1 MSVKV
6 IADSV
11 FGEDTT
17 DYIVFDDAGETVIKT
32 TQPDEDALILEMPD
46 MQLDLSL
53 DDGCYA
59 IGSNELPIET
69 ANMIARNGDK
79 MFGVYILEEPVDPDI
94 VPEDF
99 ALTIPV
105 GVGWKYEGQSPKFFT
120 LPDLIKNRVSGDE
133 GADDG
138 EDEDVVHEVPVSDID
153 LADAPGE
160 PEPVE
165 EAEEVTLTEV
175 QKMNDAELLGTD
187 HPDMQTLL
195 EKPFVFMTGNMYG
208 QKDRRNTQDGDWVRT
223 EMPLLSWMLGQD
235 KGRDSWG
242 LTRHPVSKSKEG
254 SSIVLA
260 EAIDGARKDGAI
272 KTMSCIGLD
281 IDSGAALD
289 DVIVKLEEK
298 GLFALVYTSFSH
310 GKSTLVLKHDDIMR
324 KLKLEE
330 SPNRIQIQMYLR
342 EHHKDRF
349 DPEYIENIQIKELRQ
364 QTPDGLRTVLETPAL
379 DKFRV
384 LLPMMESVELS
395 ELGATVNQWKDA
407 WADAVTGVAVN
418 MLGVNFDATSC
429 DVNRLFFTPRH
440 PKDADD
446 WYSAVIMG
454 RPLRFEEIEPYSKA
468 RYVKERDPGDP
479 FAAAGG
485 DVDSNKRER
494 FSTENNFDLNKW
506 HTKRKDRWLA
516 ADVIESFCPD
526 KIREAGGEKPGTCHL
541 ECPFEHEHTT
551 EGGTATMAMNPDE
564 NEAGYWTVF
573 CRHDACNGRD
583 KLEFI
588 KAMVDEGW
596 FEENVLTDEEWS
608 IPLPDEDEPVEEEV
622 AEASEKTPREQAGEF
637 TVDSSDENIKKFLK
651 RQIRLGAD
659 TSTQVGIIAAIAGNT
674 ELTKKD
680 VGRMWRD
687 VATDIEQNR
696 RSRAEEDGETLETI
710 PVENQWDFGDMV
722 DWGVKRIQ
730 DTNSKKPRLFHY
742 VDEVARIEET
752 ADRIPRI
759 KQLTEKQFA
768 AELNDI
774 TKWHH
779 SSTMGDVVRNR
790 EVAAPKDVVSQLYSS
805 AHTVYPKLRG
815 LVTTPTFAR
824 DGSLITT
831 PGFHESGL
839 YYWNQ
844 GELDVPQVSRAPTDE
859 ELLEAKRLLIEEV
872 FADFPLG
879 GLVRDEI
886 VEQALHGDG
895 VPAITNLI
903 SMLLLMFC
911 RDLIDGPTPGH
922 LLTKPTPATG
932 ASLLTDVCSIIANGE
947 ATPAL
952 PIPPSNE
959 EMQKTLLTLISD
971 GSNIIYFDNIDQSVD
986 SGALASSL
994 TAPKVRGR
1002 ILGKTQQVEAEVRA
1016 VWVLCGNNVRMS
1028 TELVRR
1034 LVMVDLDANMANPE
1048 KRSGWRHKL
1057 LPKWVK
1063 EHRGQLVWACLTL
1076 VQNWVANGMNRDES
1090 VILNSYENWSGVM
1103 GGILNEAGLGGF
1115 LANRNELKER
1125 ASDGGED
1132 DITLFLDAWWEQY
1145 VTKPV
1150 LMRSPEPKDEDL
1162 IKMAI
1167 AQDLQLPIRMKKT
1180 ADDDLSYDPRAFT
1193 TFLSTYSG
1201 RVMPLTDGT
1210 EVKVVKGKR
1219 SKNGYFW
1226 NLEVTKVSTMTE
1238 SVE

>member
-1 MSVKV
+1 MSVKA

-11 FGEDTT
+11 FGENIT
-17 DYIVFDDAGETVIKT
+17 DYIVFDDADETKITT
-32 TQPDEDALILEMPD
+32 TQPDEDALLLEMPG

-59 IGSNELPIET
+59 VGSNEHPLEL
-69 ANMIARNGDK
+69 ANWIARNGDK
-79 MFGVYILEEPVDPDI
+79 VFGVYILDEPVDPANI
-94 VPEDF
+94 PEDF
-99 ALTIPV
+99 AQTIPL
-105 GVGWKYEGQSPKFFT
+105 GVGWKYEWKADEFSA
-120 LPDLIKNRVSGDE
+120 LSDLIDNRVSGDE
-133 GADDG
+133 GVKDVV
-138 EDEDVVHEVPVSDID
+138 EDVVHEVPVSDTVV
-153 LADAPGE
+153 AEGPGE
-160 PEPVE
+160 PETSGQDSE
-165 EAEEVTLTEV
+165 DGLTEIPM
-175 QKMNDAELLGTD
+175 MNDAELLGTD
-187 HPDMQTLL
+187 HPDMQALL
-195 EKPFVFMTGNMYG
+195 EKPFTFMTGNMYG

-223 EMPLLSWMLGQD
+223 EMPLLAWMLGQD
-235 KGRDSWG
+235 KGKNSWG
-242 LTRHPVSKSKEG
+242 LTRHPVAKSKEG

-260 EAIDGARKDGAI
+260 DAIDGARKDAAI
-272 KTMSCIGLD
+272 KTMYAIGLD

-289 DVIVKLEEK
+289 DVIVKLEEQ

-310 GKSTLVLKHDDIMR
+310 GKSTLILKHDDIMR
-324 KLKLEE
+324 KMKLDE
-330 SPNRIQIQMYLR
+330 SPNRTQIQMYLR

-349 DPEYIENIQIKELRQ
+349 DPEFIENIQIKDLRQ

-384 LLPMMESVELS
+384 ILPLWEPVELS

-440 PKDADD
+440 PADAEDH
-446 WYSAVIMG
+446 YSAVVMG
-454 RPLRFEEIEPYSKA
+454 RPLRFEEIEPFSKIKYA
-468 RYVKERDPGDP
+468 KDRDPGDP
-479 FAAAGG
+479 FSSIGG
-485 DVDSNKRER
+485 DLDTGKRER
-494 FSTENNFDLNKW
+494 FSTENNFDLNAW
-506 HTKRKDRWLA
+506 HSKRKDRWLA

-526 KIREAGGEKPGTCHL
+526 KIRESGGEKPGTCHL

-583 KLEFI
+583 KLEFV

-596 FEENVLTDEEWS
+596 FEESVLTDEDWS
-608 IPLPDEDEPVEEEV
+608 IPLPDEDDPVEEEEAV
-622 AEASEKTPREQAGEF
+622 ATEKTPREQAAEF
-637 TVDSSDENIKKFLK
+637 NADSTDDEIKKFMK
-651 RQIRLGAD
+651 RQIRLKAD
-659 TSTQVGIIAAIAGNT
+659 DSTRAGIIAAIAGNT

-680 VGRMWRD
+680 VGRMWTSVQNDVEAARRARD
-687 VATDIEQNR
+687 
-696 RSRAEEDGETLETI
+696 EENGDTVEVI

-722 DWGVKRIQ
+722 EWGEKRIK
-730 DTNSKKPRLFHY
+730 DTNAKKPRLFHY
-742 VDEVARIEET
+742 IDEVARIEET

-768 AELNDI
+768 AELNEI

-779 SSTMGDVVRNR
+779 ASTMGDVVRNR
-790 EVAAPKDVVSQLYSS
+790 EVAAPKDVVSQLFSS

-815 LVTTPTFAR
+815 LVTTPTFTR

-844 GELDVPQVSRAPTDE
+844 GELDVPQVSKKPTAE
-859 ELLEAKRLLIEEV
+859 EVAEAKRLLVEEV

-886 VEQALHGDG
+886 VEQALNGEG

-922 LLTKPTPATG
+922 LLTKPTPGTG

-952 PIPPSNE
+952 PMPPNNE

-986 SGALASSL
+986 SGALASAL
-994 TAPKVRGR
+994 TAPKIRGR
-1002 ILGKTQQVEAEVRA
+1002 ILGKSQQAEAEVRA
-1016 VWVLCGNNVRMS
+1016 VWVLCGNNVRLS

-1057 LPKWVK
+1057 LPVWVQ
-1063 EHRGQLVWACLTL
+1063 ENRGQLVWACLTL
-1076 VQNWVANGMNRDES
+1076 VQNWVSQGMHRDEG

-1103 GGILNEAGLGGF
+1103 GGILKAADLGGF
-1115 LANRNELKER
+1115 LSNRAELKER

-1145 VTKPV
+1145 ITKPV
-1150 LMRSPEPKDEDL
+1150 LMRSPEPKDDSL
-1162 IKMAI
+1162 INMAL
-1167 AQDLQLPIRMKKT
+1167 AHDLQLPIRMKKT
-1180 ADDDLSYDPRAFT
+1180 ADDELSYDPRAFN
-1193 TFLSTYSG
+1193 TFLSEYVG

-1210 EVKVVKGKR
+1210 EVKIVKGKR
-1219 SKNGYFW
+1219 VKNGHFW
-1226 NLEVTKVSTMTE
+1226 NLEVTKVSTMDE
-1238 SVE
+1238 NIE